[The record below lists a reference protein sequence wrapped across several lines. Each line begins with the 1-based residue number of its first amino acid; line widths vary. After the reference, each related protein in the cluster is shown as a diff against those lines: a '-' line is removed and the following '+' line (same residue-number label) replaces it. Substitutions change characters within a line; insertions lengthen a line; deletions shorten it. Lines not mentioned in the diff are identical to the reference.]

1 MKQWYIS
8 NFLYYCMH
16 RARVE
21 FGQKR
26 NVVSFTLNL
35 SLLIASSFS
44 SSVFFFFVL
53 LYLRCLKPDRIQMPT
68 ESSRLPQEEKKG
80 RREERKWDG
89 IFLIFRLLWELLS
102 TCCKL
107 EQHDTTLLSAA
118 GSIRNVLQP
127 NGTSRATSVG
137 AIYVLMTWCQSN
149 GSQIY
154 PSPLLMTW
162 KLMVGPVWPMTG
174 NGRPTPLA
182 EVCPT
187 CAGCLPMQ
195 TSWLSL
201 QEVKAPSLLQS
212 QQQIYTNF
220 CSWKIYF
227 S

>member
-1 MKQWYIS
+1 MKRSLIHSESQLI
-8 NFLYYCMH
+8 NCIFFFIFCFL
-16 RARVE
+16 
-21 FGQKR
+21 
-26 NVVSFTLNL
+26 
-35 SLLIASSFS
+35 
-44 SSVFFFFVL
+44 FFVL

-127 NGTSRATSVG
+127 NGTSRATLVG